1 MITPP
6 LWHFSKNSSDF
17 VAGPFPKVQKKKRD
31 FAAQICRGYVYILPI
46 IFISILYN
54 IPKFYEVETTT
65 HCQLELDGMVS
76 FRILKKKNKNKDNH
90 PLSATT
96 RRNVGRASEFR
107 RQNKFSGPGA
117 CTFLKLNLS
126 KCLKMQMN
134 LP

>member
-65 HCQLELDGMVS
+65 HCQLELDGTVS
-76 FRILKKKNKNKDNH
+76 FRISKKKQKKTK
-90 PLSATT
+90 TT
-96 RRNVGRASEFR
+96 THCQLQLDGTLGELQNFEDKTSFPAPGRASF
-107 RQNKFSGPGA
+107 
-117 CTFLKLNLS
+117 
-126 KCLKMQMN
+126 
-134 LP
+134 

>member
-65 HCQLELDGMVS
+65 HCQLELDGTVS
-76 FRILKKKNKNKDNH
+76 FRILKKKKQKKQRQS
-90 PLSATT
+90 PI
-96 RRNVGRASEFR
+96 ASYNQTERWVSFR
-107 RQNKFSGPGA
+107 I
-117 CTFLKLNLS
+117 S
-126 KCLKMQMN
+126 KTKQVFRPRGVHLFKT
-134 LP
+134 

>member
-65 HCQLELDGMVS
+65 HCQLELDGTVS
-76 FRILKKKNKNKDNH
+76 FRILKKKKKQRQ
-90 PLSATT
+90 PPI
-96 RRNVGRASEFR
+96 ASYNQTERWVSFR
-107 RQNKFSGPGA
+107 I
-117 CTFLKLNLS
+117 S
-126 KCLKMQMN
+126 KTKQVFWPRDVHLFKT
-134 LP
+134 